1 MFARTLGKT
10 SLLILIVVGAAMA
23 ADYLVSAV
31 LMAGVEGF
39 VYTPLNTLVI
49 SLTVAIPVCWYV
61 TRQRMV
67 LQALK
72 DDLSLARDAAESASE
87 AKSAFL
93 ATMSHEIRTPLN
105 GVLGMAQAMSLDELS
120 APQRERLEVVHE
132 SAAALLAVLNDV
144 LDLSKIEAGK
154 LDLEE
159 IEFDLGEVM
168 RGAHQAFTALANK
181 KGLSFALDMAAA
193 EGVYRGDPTRVR
205 QILYNLLSN
214 AVKFTEQGEIR
225 VQADRGL
232 GCLRIAV
239 SDTGPGIAPDK
250 LPILFSKFTQADT
263 STTRRYGGTGLGL
276 SICQQLAELMGGG
289 IAAASRLG
297 EGACFTVTLPLPM
310 VARSRGPTALLPPVA
325 PARPEQTSRSLRV
338 LAAEDNTV
346 NQLVLKTLLHHIGV
360 QPVVV
365 ADGAAA
371 LAAWEGAAWDLIL
384 MDIQMPVMDG
394 VAATGAIRAREA
406 EEGRART
413 PIIALSANAMAH
425 QVAGYLEAGM
435 DGHLAKPIEI
445 SRLFEVVQSAA
456 APLDPPAL
464 PTTLSA

>member
-1 MFARTLGKT
+1 MMASRLFQKT
-10 SLLILIVVGAAMA
+10 ALLVLIVVGAAMA
-23 ADYLVSAV
+23 VDYLVSAV
-31 LMAGVEGF
+31 IMAGSGT
-39 VYTPLNTLVI
+39 YTPFNTLVI
-49 SLTVAIPVCWYV
+49 SLIVGIPVCGYV
-61 TRQRMV
+61 TRQRLA
-67 LQALK
+67 LQIMK
-72 DDLSLARDAAESASE
+72 DDLSQARDAAEAASE

-105 GVLGMAQAMSLDELS
+105 GVLGMAQAMSMDVLTE
-120 APQRERLEVVHE
+120 AQRERLEVVRE
-132 SAAALLAVLNDV
+132 SAVALLALLNDV

-181 KGLSFALDMAAA
+181 KGLSFALDAAGA

-225 VQADRGL
+225 VQADLGDGGL
-232 GCLRIAV
+232 RLRV
-239 SDTGPGIAPDK
+239 SDTGAGIPADK
-250 LPILFSKFTQADT
+250 LSLLFAKFTQVDA

-276 SICQQLAELMGGG
+276 SICRQLADLMGGDITVESQVDQG
-289 IAAASRLG
+289 TV
-297 EGACFTVTLPLPM
+297 FTVMLPLPR
-310 VARSRGPTALLPPVA
+310 VDDARGPAALSPPTHASVD
-325 PARPEQTSRSLRV
+325 RPLKV

-360 QPVVV
+360 SPVVV
-365 ADGAAA
+365 GDGAAA
-371 LAAWEGAAWDLIL
+371 LEAWEAEPWDLIL
-384 MDIQMPVMDG
+384 MDVQMPVLDG
-394 VAATGAIRAREA
+394 VGATRAIRDLERQS
-406 EEGRART
+406 GRPRT

-435 DGHLAKPIEI
+435 DGHLAKPIEVT
-445 SRLFEVVQSAA
+445 RLFEVVQSAA
-456 APLDPPAL
+456 RADAAAPLGRAERG
-464 PTTLSA
+464 